1 MKKLLA
7 SIIVLITATTI
18 SFIQP
23 EVDSNNA
30 VETED
35 IGQEVLVSEDVSV
48 FS

>member
-7 SIIVLITATTI
+7 SIIVLIIATTI
-18 SFIQP
+18 SLIQP
-23 EVDSNNA
+23 EVDSNSA

-35 IGQEVLVSEDVSV
+35 IGQDVLGSEDVSV